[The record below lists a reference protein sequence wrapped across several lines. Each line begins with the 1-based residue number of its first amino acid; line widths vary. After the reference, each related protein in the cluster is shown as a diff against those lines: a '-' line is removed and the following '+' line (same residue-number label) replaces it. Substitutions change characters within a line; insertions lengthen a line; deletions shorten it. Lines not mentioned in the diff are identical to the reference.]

1 MIVTVFTKKNNDKLN
16 KLPKEYFAYGDYETR
31 LKEDALAMINLN
43 KNIIVN
49 YLDFEDQIFRES
61 DYNIL
66 NQIESKL
73 NDILS
78 ENIISKIYIPLG
90 IGLHPDV
97 IITFKACSN
106 IKHDNKIYYYDFPII
121 LLN

>member
-1 MIVTVFTKKNNDKLN
+1 MIMYLFISPHLDDIIFSLGDFILNTQEKVMIVTVFTKKNNDKLN
-16 KLPKEYFAYGDYETR
+16 KLSKEYFAYGDYETR

-78 ENIISKIYIPLG
+78 ENIISKIYIP
-90 IGLHPDV
+90 
-97 IITFKACSN
+97 
-106 IKHDNKIYYYDFPII
+106 
-121 LLN
+121 